1 MTFPTYFTLY
11 LIDAPKAFS
20 DAIEQGYVFD
30 DKDNDV
36 RLTGR
41 IRYTDTHNEGLTFQL
56 WNQARDAGVSID
68 VVDRDKSASNVLIGV
83 EQRPRRRRR
92 AKFIRRRSS
101 TALRKVESSPALV
114 TVGAAVH
121 VESSSER
128 QGRSSLAWSGPTFS

>member
-11 LIDAPKAFS
+11 LIDAPQAFAE
-20 DAIEQGYVFD
+20 AIGKGYVFD

-41 IRYTDTHNEGLTFQL
+41 IRYTYTHNEGLTFQL
-56 WNQARDAGVSID
+56 WNQARNEGVSID
-68 VVDRDKSASNVLIGV
+68 VVDRDQSASSVLIGV

-101 TALRKVESSPALV
+101 TASRKVESSLALA
-114 TVGAAVH
+114 TVSAAVQVAH
-121 VESSSER
+121 SS
-128 QGRSSLAWSGPTFS
+128 

>member
-1 MTFPTYFTLY
+1 MTLPTYFTLY
-11 LIDAPKAFS
+11 LIDAPKAFAE
-20 DAIEQGYVFD
+20 AIEQGFVFD

-56 WNQARDAGVSID
+56 WSQARNEGVSID
-68 VVDRDKSASNVLIGV
+68 VVDRNKSASSVLIGV

-101 TALRKVESSPALV
+101 TTSRQVESSPALA
-114 TVGAAVH
+114 TVSAAVQ
-121 VESSSER
+121 VE
-128 QGRSSLAWSGPTFS
+128 RSP

>member
-11 LIDAPKAFS
+11 LIDAPKAFAE
-20 DAIEQGYVFD
+20 AIEQGYVFD

-56 WNQARDAGVSID
+56 WNQARDEGVSID
-68 VVDRDKSASNVLIGV
+68 VVDRDQSASSVLIGV

-101 TALRKVESSPALV
+101 PASRKVESSPALA
-114 TVGAAVH
+114 TVSAAIQM
-121 VESSSER
+121 ER
-128 QGRSSLAWSGPTFS
+128 SF